1 MFSFFPS
8 NRGCDDTHPT
18 DGVPVGP
25 ARGQADSNTGPQRS
39 LKVIGSSRAD
49 FPSWPGAPKTLLTR
63 YVCSLT
69 HSSPIWT
76 SSSEEDFFEKG
87 VD

>member
-1 MFSFFPS
+1 M
-8 NRGCDDTHPT
+8 
-18 DGVPVGP
+18 
-25 ARGQADSNTGPQRS
+25 
-39 LKVIGSSRAD
+39 IGSSRAD
-49 FPSWPGAPKTLLTR
+49 FPSWPGAPKTLLTEA
-63 YVCSLT
+63 VDMFAVLT